1 MGKFHCETI
10 HTAQH
15 YSTMS
20 KSSKGHV
27 NNDSAENMTAAKPK
41 ATITTTKAR
50 AVIQI
55 MVSNLM
61 LHGDEEELLP
71 FS

>member
-1 MGKFHCETI
+1 
-10 HTAQH
+10 
-15 YSTMS
+15 MS

-27 NNDSAENMTAAKPK
+27 NTDGAENMTAAKPKPKPKPK

-50 AVIQI
+50 VVIQI
-55 MVSNLM
+55 MVSDLS

-71 FS
+71 FSLP